1 MVGYVLKL
9 GELWYH
15 SITDF
20 LTEIIVS
27 IEYSKEMLL
36 IRVIVTQLETHDK
49 VREEN
54 IKRW

>member
-15 SITDF
+15 SITGF

-36 IRVIVTQLETHDK
+36 VRVILTQLETHDK
-49 VREEN
+49 IREEN
-54 IKRW
+54 IKR